1 MIAIIDYG
9 MGNLRSVEKAFERV
23 GFETVVTDKSEIID
37 RSEKIVLPGVGSF
50 KDAKDGLS
58 ERNLIEP
65 IVNHIKKGRLFLGI
79 CLGLQLLFTRSTE
92 GGECKGLDIVAGEVV
107 RFEPARRRPHSPA
120 SLLPQRAA
128 TVQGSSGASSG
139 GHSGGEE
146 KKEESSKR
154 LFGENNHKL
163 KIPHMGWN
171 EIQIKKKVSI
181 LNGLPDH
188 SFMYFVHSYYVIPD
202 RDDIIATETEY
213 GISFVS
219 MISIENIFATQFHP
233 EKSQRYGL
241 TILKN
246 FGEL

>member
-23 GFETVVTDKSEIID
+23 GFEAVVTDKSEIID
-37 RSEKIVLPGVGSF
+37 KSEKIVLPGVGSF
-50 KDAKDGLS
+50 KDAKDGLCK
-58 ERNLIEP
+58 RNLVEP
-65 IVNHIKKGRLFLGI
+65 IVSHIKKGKLFLGI

-92 GGECKGLDIVAGEVV
+92 GGECKGLDIVSGEVV
-107 RFEPARRRPHSPA
+107 RFEPDRHNHSD
-120 SLLPQRAA
+120 
-128 TVQGSSGASSG
+128 GK
-139 GHSGGEE
+139 E
-146 KKEESSKR
+146 KKEESSER
-154 LFGENNHKL
+154 LFGKNNQKL

-171 EIQIKKKVSI
+171 EIQIKKDVSV

-202 RDDIIATETEY
+202 HNNIIATETEY
-213 GISFVS
+213 GTSFVS

-241 TILKN
+241 MILKN

>member
-1 MIAIIDYG
+1 MIAIVDYG

-37 RSEKIVLPGVGSF
+37 RSEKIVLPGVGAF

-65 IVNHIKKGRLFLGI
+65 IFNHIKKGKLFLGI

-92 GGECKGLDIVAGEVV
+92 GGECKGLNIVAGEVV
-107 RFEPARRRPHSPA
+107 RFEPARLSPHSLPA
-120 SLLPQRAA
+120 Q
-128 TVQGSSGASSG
+128 ASSEG
-139 GHSGGEE
+139 YSGGKE
-146 KKEESSKR
+146 KNEESSKG
-154 LFGENNHKL
+154 FFYENNHKL

-188 SFMYFVHSYYVIPD
+188 SFMYFVHSYYVVPA

>member
-23 GFETVVTDKSEIID
+23 GFEAVVTDKSEIID
-37 RSEKIVLPGVGSF
+37 KSEKIVLPGVGSF
-50 KDAKDGLS
+50 KDAKDGLC
-58 ERNLIEP
+58 ERNLVEP
-65 IVNHIKKGRLFLGI
+65 IVSHIKKGKLFLGI

-107 RFEPARRRPHSPA
+107 RFEPDRHN
-120 SLLPQRAA
+120 
-128 TVQGSSGASSG
+128 
-139 GHSGGEE
+139 HSGGKE
-146 KKEESSKR
+146 KKEGSSER
-154 LFGENNHKL
+154 LSGENNQKL

-171 EIQIKKKVSI
+171 EIQIKKDVSI

-188 SFMYFVHSYYVIPD
+188 SFMYFVHSYYVIPG

-213 GISFVS
+213 GTSFVS

-241 TILKN
+241 VILKN

>member
-1 MIAIIDYG
+1 MIVIIDYG

-23 GFETVVTDKSEIID
+23 GFEAVVTDKSEIID
-37 RSEKIVLPGVGSF
+37 KSEKIVLPGVGSF
-50 KDAKDGLS
+50 KDAKNGLC
-58 ERNLIEP
+58 ERNLVEP
-65 IVNHIKKGRLFLGI
+65 IVSHIKKGKLFLGI

-107 RFEPARRRPHSPA
+107 RFESDQHS
-120 SLLPQRAA
+120 
-128 TVQGSSGASSG
+128 
-139 GHSGGEE
+139 HSGGKE
-146 KKEESSKR
+146 KIELSSER

-171 EIQIKKKVSI
+171 EIQIKKDVSI

-213 GISFVS
+213 GTSFVS

-241 TILKN
+241 MILKN